1 MDPAHTWLSE
11 VGLSVQDTSL
21 WFQEFRLERYQIPLA
36 LLFSLEMVPEM
47 VPEMLHEMSPEML
60 VSRSPAIAVGG
71 EC

>member
-36 LLFSLEMVPEM
+36 LLFSLEMLPETL
-47 VPEMLHEMSPEML
+47 PETLPEML

>member
-1 MDPAHTWLSE
+1 MDLAHTWLSE

-36 LLFSLEMVPEM
+36 LLFSLEMLLEM
-47 VPEMLHEMSPEML
+47 LPEMLPEML